1 MTVSGSNSAI
11 RDPQSAFLGIASG
24 SKSAFRNP
32 HSAFPLT
39 ALGSKSAIRN
49 PHSAFL
55 AGLGKTAAAILAW
68 LWRRRF
74 AGEQVRAQ
82 TPRRSR
88 GLLDGGMTRLSA
100 EEGFKSACCDAE
112 ATAVVRRQG
121 RNSARGAESG
131 AVCNGAAARRL
142 RKMHKGAP
150 QCYTTIFNWAT
161 NFGKSLDKRNCSCVG
176 LSQLGRL

>member
-1 MTVSGSNSAI
+1 MTVVGSNSAI
-11 RDPQSAFLGIASG
+11 RI
-24 SKSAFRNP
+24 P
-32 HSAFPLT
+32 HSAFLLT
-39 ALGSKSAIRN
+39 ALSSQFAFRN

-68 LWRRRF
+68 LWHCRF
-74 AGEQVRAQ
+74 AGEQVCAQ

-121 RNSARGAESG
+121 RNSTRGAESG

-142 RKMHKGAP
+142 RKMHSEGAP

-161 NFGKSLDKRNCSCVG
+161 NFGKSLDKHNCSFVALC
-176 LSQLGRL
+176 QLGRL